1 MAYTRS
7 IFSHLLQWIPRLE
20 FQKAVNA
27 HQGDYRVRKLRT
39 WTQFVA
45 LLFGQLTGHHSL
57 RPIEAGMRSARQSF
71 YHLGIDAE
79 IHRSTLADANDS
91 RDPDIY
97 RDVFYQL
104 LPKVQ
109 RAAPKHRF
117 RFHGVLEAFD
127 STTISLCLELSP
139 WARFHH
145 GKGAVKLHTALD
157 LAGNL
162 PVVAVLTDARTHD
175 VTVAKAQVFAPGTL
189 LIIDKAYIDFAWFW
203 ELTQQG
209 VGVVTRLKT
218 NAVYTVVE
226 RREVSERN
234 RTQGVCSDQIIRMRS
249 PRGMRYE
256 GKLRRISF
264 RDPQTGH
271 YLVFLTN
278 RMDLS
283 AKTICDLYK
292 ARWQIELFF
301 KALKQNLQVKKFL
314 GTSVKAVATQ
324 IWIALIAYLLVTL
337 VKFQARLGWGIPAI
351 MAALTVALFSCRS
364 LASLWDV
371 APKERCSKQMLGQL
385 SFSFS

>member
-1 MAYTRS
+1 MSYTRS
-7 IFSHLLQWIPRLE
+7 IFAQLLQWIPRLE

-27 HQGDYRVRKLRT
+27 HDGDYRVRKLRT
-39 WTQFVA
+39 WSQFVA

-71 YHLGIDAE
+71 YHLGIDPD
-79 IHRSTLADANDS
+79 IRRSTLADANDG
-91 RDPDIY
+91 RDPEIF
-97 RDVFYQL
+97 RDVFFQL
-104 LPKVQ
+104 LPRVQ

-117 RFHGVLEAFD
+117 RFHGILEAFD

-162 PVVAVLTDARTHD
+162 PTVAVLTDARTHD
-175 VTVAKAQVFAPGTL
+175 VTVAKSLSFLPGTL
-189 LIIDKAYIDFAWFW
+189 LIVDKAYIDYEWFW
-203 ELTQQG
+203 KLTQEG
-209 VGVVTRLKT
+209 VGVVTRLKD
-218 NAVYTVVE
+218 NACYRVIE
-226 RREVSERN
+226 RRTVIEWN
-234 RTQGVCSDQIIRMRS
+234 RTQGVRSDQIIQMTS
-249 PRGMRYE
+249 VRGMRYE

-264 RDPQTGH
+264 YDSSTGH

-301 KALKQNLQVKKFL
+301 KALKQYLQVKKFL
-314 GTSVKAVATQ
+314 GTSVNAVATQ
-324 IWIALIAYLLVTL
+324 IWIALIAYLLMTL
-337 VKFQARLGWGIPAI
+337 VKFQAKLGWGIPAI

-364 LASLWDV
+364 LDSLWND
-371 APKERCSKQMLGQL
+371 APKERCSKLALGQL
-385 SFSFS
+385 SFRFS

>member
-1 MAYTRS
+1 MSYTRS
-7 IFSHLLQWIPRLE
+7 IFAQLLQWIPRLE

-27 HQGDYRVRKLRT
+27 HSGDYRVRKLTT
-39 WTQFVA
+39 WSQFVA

-57 RPIEAGMRSARQSF
+57 RPIEAGMRCARQSF
-71 YHLGIDAE
+71 YHLGIGAE

-91 RDPDIY
+91 RDPNIY
-97 RDVFYQL
+97 RDVFYRL
-104 LPKVQ
+104 LPTVQ

-117 RFHGVLEAFD
+117 RFHGILEVFD

-145 GKGAVKLHTALD
+145 GKGAVKLHTTLD

-162 PVVAVLTDARTHD
+162 PIVAVLTDARTHD

-189 LIIDKAYIDFAWFW
+189 LIVDKAYIDFAWFW

-226 RREVSERN
+226 RRDVSERN

-256 GKLRRISF
+256 GNVFHLLDR
-264 RDPQTGH
+264 PQTAARVDRIFGLGMKFFGA
-271 YLVFLTN
+271 YYITSKASVNKN
-278 RMDLS
+278 R
-283 AKTICDLYK
+283 
-292 ARWQIELFF
+292 E
-301 KALKQNLQVKKFL
+301 
-314 GTSVKAVATQ
+314 G
-324 IWIALIAYLLVTL
+324 
-337 VKFQARLGWGIPAI
+337 RLP
-351 MAALTVALFSCRS
+351 
-364 LASLWDV
+364 
-371 APKERCSKQMLGQL
+371 
-385 SFSFS
+385 

>member
-1 MAYTRS
+1 MSYTRS

-27 HQGDYRVRKLRT
+27 HRGDHRVRKLRT
-39 WTQFVA
+39 WSQFVS

-57 RPIEAGMRSARQSF
+57 RPIEAGMRIARKSF

-79 IHRSTLADANDS
+79 IHRSTLADANDQ

-104 LPKVQ
+104 LSKVR

-139 WARFHH
+139 WARYHH
-145 GKGAVKLHTALD
+145 GKGAVKLHMALD

-162 PVVAVLTDARTHD
+162 PTVAVLTDARTHD
-175 VTVAKAQVFAPGTL
+175 VTVAKAQSFAPGTL
-189 LIIDKAYIDFAWFW
+189 LILDKGYTDFEWFW
-203 ELTQQG
+203 KLTQEG
-209 VGVVTRLKT
+209 VGVVTRLKY
-218 NAVYTVVE
+218 NASYRVVE
-226 RREVSERN
+226 HRNLVDRN
-234 RTQGVCSDQIIRMRS
+234 RTQGVRSDQIIRMTGIH
-249 PRGMRYE
+249 GMRYE
-256 GKLRRISF
+256 GNLRRISF

-301 KALKQNLQVKKFL
+301 KALKQNLQIKKFL

-324 IWIALIAYLLVTL
+324 IWIALTAYLLMTL

-364 LASLWDV
+364 LDSLWND

-385 SFSFS
+385 SFGFS